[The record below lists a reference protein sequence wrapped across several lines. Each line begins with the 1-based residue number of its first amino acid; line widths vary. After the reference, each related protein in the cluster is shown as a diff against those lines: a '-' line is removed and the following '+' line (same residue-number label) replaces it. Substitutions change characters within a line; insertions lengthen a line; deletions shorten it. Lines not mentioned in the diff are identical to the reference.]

1 MAQEDW
7 LTVDEVAHRLGL
19 KRAETVRRW
28 LRAGN
33 LRGTLISDRMGWRVR
48 AADLERF
55 IAART
60 HGGEAD
66 ADVGG
71 EADAAA

>member
-7 LTVDEVAHRLGL
+7 LTVGQVAQRMGL
-19 KRAETVRRW
+19 KNAETVRRW
-28 LRAGN
+28 LRTGK

-48 AADLERF
+48 PADLERF

-60 HGGEAD
+60 HGGEED
-66 ADVGG
+66 A
-71 EADAAA
+71 EPPQIAAAA